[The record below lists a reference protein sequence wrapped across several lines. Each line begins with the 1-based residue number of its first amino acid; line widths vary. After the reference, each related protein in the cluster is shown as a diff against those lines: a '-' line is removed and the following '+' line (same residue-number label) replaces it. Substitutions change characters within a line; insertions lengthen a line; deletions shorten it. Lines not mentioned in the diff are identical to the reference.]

1 MIDLD
6 EIGRIERRREP
17 WGVGRVDSTADTGA
31 DERLACPPEK
41 RWGRCPSGEHRPY
54 QPRFLPTLT
63 DETKGNPSGNAS

>member
-31 DERLACPPEK
+31 DERPACPPK
-41 RWGRCPSGEHRPY
+41 SGGAGAP
-54 QPRFLPTLT
+54 
-63 DETKGNPSGNAS
+63 

>member
-31 DERLACPPEK
+31 DERPVCPPEK
-41 RWGRCPSGEHRPY
+41 RWGRRSVMVRRPRTTQATFRPS
-54 QPRFLPTLT
+54 Q
-63 DETKGNPSGNAS
+63 TKGNPSGNAS